1 MSMIIYRG
9 PHQRFDPVYVENLK
23 QFFKMDEVVDD
34 GSDPYP
40 LTVPQVNEFLNGRVL
55 FLTDI
60 APHHKEYSKHIYDGK
75 RRVLSFQT
83 AMRLMQGE

>member
-1 MSMIIYRG
+1 MSMIIYG
-9 PHQRFDPVYVENLK
+9 PCACGKTYQAENLRR
-23 QFFKMDEVVDD
+23 FFKMDEVVDD

-40 LTVPQVNEFLNGRVL
+40 LTVPQVNEFLNGRIL
-55 FLTDI
+55 FLTNILPTD
-60 APHHKEYSKHIYDGK
+60 KEYSKHIYDGK